1 MSRILLVVDVPWAF
15 VMNRLSLAEHARAQG
30 FDVHIASGV
39 GGGEEPIIARGFPYH
54 PLRLSRKGRNPLVEA
69 WNVLELTRLYR
80 RLRPDLVHHVTLKP
94 ILYGSLAA
102 RLAGVPAIV
111 NAFAGLGYAFTE
123 SGKPAV
129 AVTRTLL
136 ATALA
141 AAVPRQRT
149 INVFENPDDRAVMV
163 QAGVCTPENGRVL
176 PGVGIDVDAFRP
188 SPEPAG
194 RVRVTLA
201 ARMLR
206 EKGVMEFVAAARM
219 LRGEGVDVEFVLAG
233 AADPANPGSLSEA
246 ELSELHA
253 QGDVQWLGFHKDMA
267 SLLSGS
273 HVVCLPSYYREGI
286 PRALLEG
293 AACGRPLVAADV
305 PGCREIVRDGVN
317 GLLVKARDAEGLANA
332 VRSLARDPETRRRF
346 GAAGRRIVEQEY
358 ALPIVLRK
366 MTGVYAEV
374 LAA

>member
-39 GGGEEPIIARGFPYH
+39 GGGEETIIARGFPYH
-54 PLRLSRKGRNPLVEA
+54 PLRLSRKGRNPLFEA
-69 WNVLELTRLYR
+69 WNVLELTSLYR
-80 RLRPDLVHHVTLKP
+80 RLRPDVVHHVTLKP

-102 RLAGVPAIV
+102 RLAGVPAVV
-111 NAFAGLGYAFTE
+111 NAFAGLGYAFTV
-123 SGKPAV
+123 SGTPAV

-136 ATALA
+136 SAALA

-163 QAGVCTPENGRVL
+163 QAGVCTPENARVL

-188 SPEPAG
+188 SPEPLG

-201 ARMLR
+201 GRMLR

-219 LRGEGVDVEFVLAG
+219 LRGEGIDLEFVLAG
-233 AADPANPGSLSEA
+233 AADPANPGRLSEA
-246 ELSELHA
+246 ELSGLHA
-253 QGDVQWLGFHKDMA
+253 QGDVRWLGFQKDMA

-273 HVVCLPSYYREGI
+273 HVVCLPSYREGL

-293 AACGRPLVAADV
+293 AACGRPLVATDV

-346 GAAGRRIVEQEY
+346 GAAGRRIVEQEF

-366 MTGVYAEV
+366 MTGIYAEV